1 MLLSEEKLCENNSLL
16 RSLDIAPTLYRADP
30 QVTSGRQVSS
40 LVIQIPSITTKWR
53 LLEAQLTQII
63 SEAAQAVRVLEIV
76 DRELSGARLPRLQ
89 VGAAL

>member
-1 MLLSEEKLCENNSLL
+1 MAAQICQIWQCPVLLPLAEPRQCVAEEEKLCENNMLL

-53 LLEAQLTQII
+53 LLEAQLH
-63 SEAAQAVRVLEIV
+63 
-76 DRELSGARLPRLQ
+76 RL
-89 VGAAL
+89 